1 MNDIEI
7 IREKTGMMN
16 LDEKDVPDKIVF
28 MQNARQDERTKS
40 IEGEHRII
48 KEIEELKTTLIGA
61 THRFWLCSKCKG
73 WHYGEDYQ
81 CPMKK
86 LESTNANLVRISSMG
101 AKAKD
106 AKIDELEIENAELR
120 KQKNDVGEELLE
132 ETRRCIEAEEQI
144 DKFKSRWEKLK
155 ELPRWSAGRIPNLD
169 QAIMTM
175 RPTGEYI
182 EFKDMQELE
191 SKDGCEILLPRDAER
206 ISTDESMHTPKPE
219 PKCHKCGVGLIF
231 DEKNGWLCPNDLCD
245 VGYDVKPMSEN
256 VRCAKCGKDFINEYR
271 ETQKIKHFTTC
282 PSCRSNQ
289 AKMNQ
294 KGMPMPCKEFKS
306 YYDVHPCNQGTKV
319 MCGTID
325 PWTTKKWFCK
335 KHESKEI

>member
-16 LDEKDVPDKIVF
+16 LDEKDVPDKIMF

-61 THRFWLCSKCKG
+61 THRFWLCSRCKG

-86 LESTNANLVRISSMG
+86 LEA
-101 AKAKD
+101 
-106 AKIDELEIENAELR
+106 ENAEFRTDL
-120 KQKNDVGEELLE
+120 EELRRSICYLSLMKQEMVIE
-132 ETRRCIEAEEQI
+132 EWEA
-144 DKFKSRWEKLK
+144 RWEKI
-155 ELPRWSAGRIPNLD
+155 IPWFE
-169 QAIMTM
+169 QRM
-175 RPTGEYI
+175 RPKTGWLKPI
-182 EFKDMQELE
+182 HITDVKKMMQELE
-191 SKDGCEILLPRDAER
+191 SGGAKNEEPDDFDHDERKIHGNGGEVPSSLVGSEDSSSPCTVKRGCIEVISSMERDG
-206 ISTDESMHTPKPE
+206 TPKPE

-271 ETQKIKHFTTC
+271 ENQKIKHFTTC

-294 KGMPMPCKEFKS
+294 KGMPMPCKEFHG
-306 YYDVHPCNQGTKV
+306 YYDPHPCKGTKV

-325 PWTTKKWFCK
+325 PWMNKIWLCK
-335 KHESKEI
+335 KHESKVS

>member
-61 THRFWLCSKCKG
+61 THRFWLCSRCKG

-86 LESTNANLVRISSMG
+86 LEA
-101 AKAKD
+101 
-106 AKIDELEIENAELR
+106 ENAEFRTDL
-120 KQKNDVGEELLE
+120 EELRRSICYLSLMKQEMVIE
-132 ETRRCIEAEEQI
+132 EWEA
-144 DKFKSRWEKLK
+144 RWEKI
-155 ELPRWSAGRIPNLD
+155 IPWFE
-169 QAIMTM
+169 QRM
-175 RPTGEYI
+175 RPKTGWLKPI
-182 EFKDMQELE
+182 HITDVKKMMQELD
-191 SKDGCEILLPRDAER
+191 SGGEILLPRDAER

-271 ETQKIKHFTTC
+271 ENQKIKHFTTC

-294 KGMPMPCKEFKS
+294 KGMPMPCKEFHG
-306 YYDVHPCNQGTKV
+306 YYDPHPCKGTKV

-325 PWTTKKWFCK
+325 PWMNKIWLCK
-335 KHESKEI
+335 KHESKVS